1 MNDES
6 HKDPDSMGGRSP
18 SPASEAAAPRRP
30 RKRKSAEGALQED
43 AAVPQLSADG
53 AQSDVKMQEV
63 HEQGAAVEVP
73 RQSSGHAAKR
83 APKGDGYQFA
93 DVVSGQFDE
102 DEANAEL
109 APAKRVLLPQP
120 ETPKLHKVLAQ
131 AGMGSRLELE
141 QLILEGR

>member
-1 MNDES
+1 
-6 HKDPDSMGGRSP
+6 MGGRSP

-30 RKRKSAEGALQED
+30 RKRKSAEGALQENV
-43 AAVPQLSADG
+43 AEPQLSGADG

-63 HEQGAAVEVP
+63 HERGAAVEVP

-102 DEANAEL
+102 DEANAEDAADRL
-109 APAKRVLLPQP
+109 GHGEFLRVPGPPPGCCNQRARYVTGGAP
-120 ETPKLHKVLAQ
+120 
-131 AGMGSRLELE
+131 
-141 QLILEGR
+141 